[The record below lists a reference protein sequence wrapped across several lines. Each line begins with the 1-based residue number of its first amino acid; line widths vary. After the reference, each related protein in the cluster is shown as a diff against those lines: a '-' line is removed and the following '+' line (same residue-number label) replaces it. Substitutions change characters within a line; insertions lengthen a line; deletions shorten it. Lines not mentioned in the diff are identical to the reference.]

1 VFLGVMASPAE
12 HPHFL
17 YHAGLDAKAGHY
29 RACEPSPESADSQ
42 APALHAG
49 VRDFLFVI
57 MNTSFDA
64 HIYRGLTCPFWDRC
78 CV

>member
-49 VRDFLFVI
+49 VRDYLTRIVSVNCMIQVLIRQIGFINL
-57 MNTSFDA
+57 SF
-64 HIYRGLTCPFWDRC
+64 
-78 CV
+78 